1 MADQWTPSPSQ
12 LWAIFRLCAY
22 AAETSSG
29 NFDNPW
35 YIWSISLQ
43 VKFSFCFFLRK
54 MRTQTMLTINLTW
67 IKGACYNMTQKRRI
81 DASTRLPMKNFI
93 PFNIWTHP
101 QCCHFSKIMSHFFL
115 IIQGQIYVFNAE
127 GKKGKEISHLYV
139 LLIKLDECA
148 VLWRN
153 GYFEFNSNR
162 LIRLIL
168 CFFHV

>member
-1 MADQWTPSPSQ
+1 MPAQ
-12 LWAIFRLCAY
+12 
-22 AAETSSG
+22 
-29 NFDNPW
+29 
-35 YIWSISLQ
+35 
-43 VKFSFCFFLRK
+43 
-54 MRTQTMLTINLTW
+54 
-67 IKGACYNMTQKRRI
+67 
-81 DASTRLPMKNFI
+81 RLPMKNFI

-127 GKKGKEISHLYV
+127 GKKGKEISHLYL

-153 GYFEFNSNR
+153 GYFELNSNR

-168 CFFHV
+168 FFLYNNYNLAMIMAMKMIKMKMMKIWFRTADGPTSSEDQYCLIFKFCSCLW